1 MEVVAR
7 CRDTALRYA
16 RRRPMIVVGL
26 GEHHLSPGYRGR
38 PPRSHLE
45 RVKRGNPV
53 WVQSGHRGRA
63 PGRAKDDQK
72 ANAGGGNAAGN
83 RDVLISALLL
93 MISDNR
99 PDIGPGAWA

>member
-63 PGRAKDDQK
+63 GGLTVRNVDLPGGRRMTKKPMPVAETRRET
-72 ANAGGGNAAGN
+72 G
-83 RDVLISALLL
+83 
-93 MISDNR
+93 MC
-99 PDIGPGAWA
+99 